1 MSIACK
7 FERSL
12 LSHEEYA
19 VVKGSH
25 HPELYDLNLKDL
37 LSLQNQLRQM
47 RDKERTLSR
56 QKQREQRGKAE
67 PRGGS
72 FPGTGEQPQQ
82 RKQVF
87 ANALKRVNKEA
98 ARIRKVEA
106 RTANIEAA
114 HRALAMRRAANFTSH
129 PAAGQ
134 TANEGMTARPNRRR
148 KTIVS
153 GSRIGSVSQATKV
166 AQAVRD
172 NKR

>member
-25 HPELYDLNLKDL
+25 HPELYDLKLKDL

-106 RTANIEAA
+106 RAAKIDAA

>member
-25 HPELYDLNLKDL
+25 HPELYDLKLKDL

-106 RTANIEAA
+106 RAANIDAA

>member
-114 HRALAMRRAANFTSH
+114 HRALAVRRAANFTSH

-134 TANEGMTARPNRRR
+134 TANEGITARPNRRR

>member
-25 HPELYDLNLKDL
+25 HPELYDLKLKDL

-56 QKQREQRGKAE
+56 QKQREHRGKAE

-98 ARIRKVEA
+98 TRIRKVEA
-106 RTANIEAA
+106 RAANIDAA

-134 TANEGMTARPNRRR
+134 TANEGITARPNRRR
-148 KTIVS
+148 KTIVT